1 MKQVSCMTKYVPND
15 LTNWAQYQDLPKTA
29 CWFCAPFEPTPQLK
43 LAKICRTQAIG
54 VLDG

>member
-43 LAKICRTQAIG
+43 LAKICRTQL
-54 VLDG
+54 VS